1 MLRELAQK
9 RILLTGASGF
19 VGRHRFHTLQAAGC
33 EVRCASRNPERA
45 RRHYP
50 NRDWVRLD
58 LEDPATV
65 QPALEG
71 CYGAYYLI
79 HGMSD
84 GDDYEEREAR
94 SAEIFVTTAQQAGL
108 QRIVYLGGVQ
118 PTGSHSRHLRS
129 RLRTGEILRQGS
141 VSTVELRAA
150 MVIGSGGSSWEMVRD
165 LSVRLPMMVL
175 PKWLQNRSQPIAVA
189 DVVFALLAALVLP
202 DAMAGTYDL
211 PGPESIS
218 HRALLQLVA
227 AIYGRIRP
235 LMIDV
240 PVLTPTLS
248 SYWITLVTRANGK
261 LARELVQGL
270 TSDLLAADAGIW
282 QLFPQ
287 YQRTPLD
294 QAIRHA
300 FEDENASENPSPRAQ
315 HELTNL
321 VKDLDACMPR

>member
-19 VGRHRFHTLQAAGC
+19 VGRHLFHTLQAAGC

-45 RRHYP
+45 RQRYP
-50 NRDWVRLD
+50 NRNWVHLD
-58 LEDPATV
+58 LGDPATV

-71 CYGAYYLI
+71 CHGAYYLI

-84 GDDYEEREAR
+84 GEDYEEREAR
-94 SAEIFVTTAQQAGL
+94 SAEIFVTAAQQAGL

-118 PTGSHSRHLRS
+118 PAGPRSRHLRS
-129 RLRTGEILRQGS
+129 RLWTGEILRQGA

-150 MVIGSGGSSWEMVRD
+150 MVIGNGGSSWEMVRD
-165 LSVRLPMMVL
+165 LSVRLPMMIL
-175 PKWLQNRSQPIAVA
+175 PKWLQNRSQPIAVT

-218 HRALLQLVA
+218 HRALLQRVA

-235 LMIDV
+235 LMIDI

-248 SYWITLVTRANGK
+248 SYWIMLVTRANGK

-282 QLFPQ
+282 QQFSH

-300 FEDENASENPSPRAQ
+300 FEDEKASDNPSPRAQ
-315 HELTNL
+315 HDLISLAKE
-321 VKDLDACMPR
+321 LDACMPR